1 MVQTT
6 AFSLPCSAEP
16 CSATA
21 QRAAQNSAD
30 AKRQRTMSKS
40 RLKSIRSH
48 SPYRARGRNHFACER
63 ALTQSR

>member
-6 AFSLPCSAEP
+6 AFSFPCSAEP

-30 AKRQRTMSKS
+30 TNKQR
-40 RLKSIRSH
+40 
-48 SPYRARGRNHFACER
+48 
-63 ALTQSR
+63 